1 MKKLWRTLNGV
12 RGDATTSQT
21 DALTADDFA
30 AFFRDKFGDV
40 RSPTATMPLYD
51 APFKPMSGMLSPSTR
66 LRN

>member
-30 AFFRDKFGDV
+30 AFFRDKFEV
-40 RSPTATMPLYD
+40 VHSSTATMPQYD
-51 APFKPMSGMLSPSTR
+51 VPFKPMSGMLSPSTR
-66 LRN
+66 LRH